1 MRILAT
7 TSPLMGHLRPMLP
20 LLRAAT
26 DAGYEVVVATGPD
39 LVREVQRRG
48 YQTWSAGPVAA
59 DILAA
64 RSAGSLSGDPAA
76 RIHRSAST
84 MFGQPGVARARALL
98 PRAGRWAPDLV
109 LHEITEV
116 AGAEIAALTGAR
128 EIVVGPVTG
137 EMGPA
142 EALLPLVTA
151 ELAASLQA
159 PDRYRGLVSAPFLDP
174 RVPALAPDRPTVF
187 ADVRLLRPEL
197 DRPQSRLPLRAQ
209 RFGGQTTVLLSLG
222 RQGVSSDTLLGVLDG
237 LRAFGINVIVESGS
251 DLDLTVLGQPP
262 RNVAV
267 GQVIDYA
274 RALPL
279 CHAVI
284 GNGAASSRPARWRTA
299 CPW

>member
-1 MRILAT
+1 
-7 TSPLMGHLRPMLP
+7 
-20 LLRAAT
+20 
-26 DAGYEVVVATGPD
+26 
-39 LVREVQRRG
+39 
-48 YQTWSAGPVAA
+48 
-59 DILAA
+59 
-64 RSAGSLSGDPAA
+64 
-76 RIHRSAST
+76 
-84 MFGQPGVARARALL
+84 
-98 PRAGRWAPDLV
+98 
-109 LHEITEV
+109 
-116 AGAEIAALTGAR
+116 
-128 EIVVGPVTG
+128 
-137 EMGPA
+137 MGPA